1 MVDSVGGKMGV
12 MEYVAK
18 RRHTGTDPV
27 DIWFGGRH
35 AAVELYV
42 KSSAAANMHMK
53 MIPISIEDISFHSG
67 ANLTPPLALL
77 DSPTAT
83 NVVHGAADESVV
95 FYQGSVSGV
104 RVHFASNAG
113 SVDIVARLVGRNT

>member
-18 RRHTGTDPV
+18 RGHTGTDPV

-42 KSSAAANMHMK
+42 KSSAAANMHMR
-53 MIPISIEDISFHSG
+53 MIPVSIEGVSFHSG
-67 ANLTPPLALL
+67 STLTGALSL
-77 DSPTAT
+77 LNPPTAT
-83 NVVHGAADESVV
+83 NVVHAAADESVV
-95 FYQGSVSGV
+95 FYQGSMSGV
-104 RVHFASNAG
+104 RVHFASNVG
-113 SVDIVARLVGRNT
+113 SVDIVVRLVGRNT